1 MKQERALHPRNRHSG
16 RYNFEELV
24 KAYAP
29 LKEFVITNDYGSDTI
44 DFFNPLAVKALNKA
58 ILALH
63 YGILYWDIPANT
75 LTPPIPGRAEYIHNV
90 ADLLAIDSKTTSN
103 KSNKPVRCLD
113 VGVGANCIYP
123 IIGCC
128 EYGWEFVGTDIDADA
143 LNNADEIIYRN
154 KSLRDRVTL
163 KHQRNRGS
171 IFRGVVSKSEYFNL
185 SICNPPF
192 HSSERSANQAQ
203 LRKLKNLKGRDN
215 KEILL
220 NFGGKSNELWCN
232 GGELRFIS
240 LMITESLEYKD
251 NFGWFTTIVSREEN
265 IEKLCL
271 QIQRNGAEFKI
282 IDLSLGNKKCRL
294 LAWRY

>member
-1 MKQERALHPRNRHSG
+1 MKQQRALHPRNRHSG

-24 KAYAP
+24 KAYTP
-29 LKEFVITNDYGSDTI
+29 LKEFVITNNYGSETI
-44 DFFNPLAVKALNKA
+44 DFFNPIAVKALNKA

-63 YGILYWDIPANT
+63 YNILYWDIPANT

-123 IIGCC
+123 IIGCS
-128 EYGWEFVGTDIDADA
+128 EYGWEFVGTDIDVDA

-154 KSLRDRVTL
+154 KALRDRVTL
-163 KHQRNRGS
+163 RQQRNRGS
-171 IFRGVVSKSEYFNL
+171 IFRGVVSKSEYFNIA
-185 SICNPPF
+185 ICNPPF
-192 HSSERSANQAQ
+192 HSSEKSANQAQ
-203 LRKLKNLKGRDN
+203 LRKLKNLKGREN
-215 KEILL
+215 KDIVL

-251 NFGWFTTIVSREEN
+251 NFGWFTTLVSREEN

-271 QIQRNGAEFKI
+271 QIQRNGAELKI
-282 IDLSLGNKKCRL
+282 IDLSLGNKKCRM